1 MPRLAATA
9 RWFDSIVV
17 AQKLCPFASA
27 VRNPPKL
34 RLKLLAGRTEDALAA
49 EVAAEAAS
57 ICSDGA
63 AHETALLVVD
73 APLADGA
80 LRDWSAFY
88 SLSWR
93 LQAEAL
99 VDQQLQDQLQLVLFH
114 PRAVRSAYS
123 SLMDDDAADFAVRSP
138 FPTIHLLRERDVM
151 AALKAYPDA
160 EGIPQR
166 NAARLRDQGAEACA
180 RRLEAVYEVT

>member
-9 RWFDSIVV
+9 RWFDRIVV

-34 RLKLLAGRTEDALAA
+34 RLKLLAGRSEDALAA

-80 LRDWSAFY
+80 LREWSAFY

-93 LQAEAL
+93 LQSEAL

>member
-34 RLKLLAGRTEDALAA
+34 GSSCSQAAPRTRWRQRWRPQ
-49 EVAAEAAS
+49 AAS

-63 AHETALLVVD
+63 THETALLVVD
-73 APLADGA
+73 EPLDDA
-80 LRDWSAFY
+80 LREWSAFY

-93 LQAEAL
+93 LQSEAL

-114 PRAVRSAYS
+114 PRARALGVLS

-166 NAARLRDQGAEACA
+166 NAARLRTQGAEACA

>member
-63 AHETALLVVD
+63 THETALLVVD
-73 APLADGA
+73 EPLDDT
-80 LRDWSAFY
+80 LNEWSAFY

-93 LQAEAL
+93 LQSEAL
-99 VDQQLQDQLQLVLFH
+99 VEQQLQDQLCLLYTSPS
-114 PRAVRSAYS
+114 PR
-123 SLMDDDAADFAVRSP
+123 D
-138 FPTIHLLRERDVM
+138 
-151 AALKAYPDA
+151 
-160 EGIPQR
+160 
-166 NAARLRDQGAEACA
+166 
-180 RRLEAVYEVT
+180 